1 MTEATKSP
9 TKSAS
14 PGPAEQAKDAAAKKP
29 SRDDVHEQREAG
41 QKHEGVVTPPA
52 RPPTQTQI
60 ELERAAGE
68 GMGAPSSDPN
78 LTPTPTKR
86 SGAAPAAGQQG

>member
-1 MTEATKSP
+1 MTEATKRA

-14 PGPAEQAKDAAAKKP
+14 ASDGPAEQAKDAAAKKP

-60 ELERAAGE
+60 ELDRAAGE
-68 GMGAPSSDPN
+68 GMAAPSSDPN
-78 LTPTPTKR
+78 LTPTKR
-86 SGAAPAAGQQG
+86 SGAAPAAGRQG